1 VSRDMYTAII
11 QLTVFEEIEADT
23 YKEAVQKAQMKTDEL
38 NLLGNPYED
47 LTWTVESVQ
56 EDDKQ

>member
-1 VSRDMYTAII
+1 MYTAII
-11 QLTVFEEIEADT
+11 QLTVFEEIEADD

-56 EDDKQ
+56 EDGKE

>member
-1 VSRDMYTAII
+1 MNYTAII
-11 QLTVFEEIEADT
+11 QLTVFEEIEASD
-23 YKEAVQKAQMKTDEL
+23 YKEAVKLAQFAADEL

-56 EDDKQ
+56 EDDKE

>member
-1 VSRDMYTAII
+1 MNYTAII
-11 QLTVFEEIEADT
+11 QLTVFEEIEASD
-23 YKEAVQKAQMKTDEL
+23 YKEAVKLAQFVADEL

-56 EDDKQ
+56 EDDKE